1 VTGAPPGRPRR
12 QPRVAKAAF
21 LPHARDAAPA
31 PGTARMNMSFPAS
44 HARSSAAHRLA
55 AGALACCC
63 LLLASGCKIRSYESR
78 QRDQENA
85 EAMAYTVVEG
95 DTLSRIAE
103 RYRIE
108 IQDIIDANGL
118 KHVDLYVGQRLRLPG
133 AHRPY
138 VYVPKTHSEDTGA
151 MSSDTSW
158 YKPRSTWAV
167 QSIEQGNI
175 FPMGPITRITVH
187 HSADDIDAG
196 GDVVDTLRRIE
207 KQHKLGAGKN
217 EPFACIGYHYVIDA
231 SGQVWEGRPIQF
243 QGAHSTGD
251 NNKGNVGIC
260 LLGNFDRGRP
270 TPAQRA
276 ALTRTLDRLCAQ
288 YRVPRSEVYGH
299 NHYKT
304 TDCPGKYLDP
314 IVKAYHDGR

>member
-1 VTGAPPGRPRR
+1 M
-12 QPRVAKAAF
+12 
-21 LPHARDAAPA
+21 LAAPLRL
-31 PGTARMNMSFPAS
+31 PGTARTIMITAPSIAP
-44 HARSSAAHRLA
+44 RRLA
-55 AGALACCC
+55 ATALACLC
-63 LLLASGCKIRSYESR
+63 LLLASGCKIRSYDSR
-78 QRDQENA
+78 QRDQDASEV
-85 EAMAYTVVEG
+85 MQYTVVEG

-108 IQDIIDANGL
+108 IQSIIDANGL

-138 VYVPKTHSEDTGA
+138 VYTPKKPVEDTAAAG
-151 MSSDTSW
+151 DTSW
-158 YKPRSTWAV
+158 YRPRSTWAV

-217 EPFACIGYHYVIDA
+217 EPFACIGYHYLVSAD
-231 SGQVWEGRPIQF
+231 GQVWEGRPIQF
-243 QGAHSTGD
+243 QGAHATGD

-276 ALTRTLDRLCAQ
+276 ALIRVLDRLCAQ
-288 YRVPRSEVYGH
+288 HRVPRGEVFGH

-314 IVKAYHDGR
+314 IVKGYHDGR